1 MADFLE
7 ERLDHQKI
15 KIGASFAEQYAVNI
29 VTTSGGSEYRSL
41 IHPFPARTFDISQLL
56 EKSETFNYILALYHR
71 AHGQYAGFRIRC
83 YDEFSSNG
91 SIGTPTAFDQPLLVV
106 AAGSVYQVIKQYG
119 TNGTAGSA
127 GYPYRV
133 IHKPVSGSVKL
144 GIGTTEINSM
154 YWTVN
159 TTTGRITLPT
169 DNAHAITGISK
180 ASSAVV
186 TLGAHTY
193 VTGMSVGFKGV
204 LGMTQI
210 NGLRGLITSYDATTI
225 TVAINTSAF
234 SVYTSGGNTNTAP
247 QTGESVTCGFEFDW
261 PVRFNG
267 SLVIGQDYPT
277 HRNADGIELIEILNP

>member
-15 KIGASFAEQYAVNI
+15 KMGASFAEQYAVNI
-29 VTTSGGSEYRSL
+29 VTTSGGNEYRSL

-91 SIGTPTAFDQPLLVV
+91 SIGTPTAFDQPMLLIS
-106 AAGSVYQVIKQYG
+106 AGVYQIVKQYG
-119 TNGTAGSA
+119 TNGTAGAA

-133 IHKPVSGSVKL
+133 IHKPVSGSVKV
-144 GIGTTEINSM
+144 GIGSTEIRTADWS
-154 YWTVN
+154 VV
-159 TTTGRITLPT
+159 TTTGRITLAA
-169 DNAHAITGISK
+169 NIGHAITGISK

-193 VTGMSVGFKGV
+193 VTGMSVNFKSV
-204 LGMTQI
+204 AGMTQI

-225 TVAINTSAF
+225 TVNINSSAF
-234 SVYTSGGNTNTAP
+234 SVYTSGGETNTAP
-247 QTGESVTCGFEFDW
+247 QTGETVSCGFEFDW